1 MMVRRTDKERPLYM
15 ISVAASLAGVHPQT
29 LRVYERRCLVQPKR
43 SAGNTRLYSE
53 ADIERLRLIQ
63 QLTHEEGI
71 NLAGTARIIEL
82 TEEIERAN
90 AEIEVLHRAMHAA
103 QKRFATE
110 VRKRTESGRAEI
122 VLVQRGRIERR
133 EERA

>member
-1 MMVRRTDKERPLYM
+1 MPKRTDKDRPLYM

-29 LRVYERRCLVQPKR
+29 LRVYERRALIRPQR

-82 TEEIERAN
+82 VEEIERAH
-90 AEIEVLHRAMHAA
+90 AEIEQLHAAMHAA
-103 QKRFATE
+103 QRRFAAQ
-110 VRKRTESGRAEI
+110 VREAAGAGRADI
-122 VLVQRGRIERR
+122 VLVKRGGIQRHGERD
-133 EERA
+133 